1 MRKIVI
7 VDDDPD
13 IQESIKMVLE
23 NAGYEFRAAGD
34 RESGMALVKKEK
46 PDLMIIDVMMEQPDD
61 GFFMVQELRSQGVKT
76 PIIMLTSVSS
86 VTGMKYGKDNEL
98 VSVDAFEEKPIAP
111 QKLLEKIKSLL
122 GEGGNK

>member
-1 MRKIVI
+1 MRKIVL

-23 NAGYEFRAAGD
+23 NAGYEFRGATD
-34 RESGMALVKKEK
+34 RKSGMELIKREN

-61 GFFMVQELRSQGVKT
+61 GFFMVQELRSRGVKT

-86 VTGMKYGKDNEL
+86 VTGMKYGKDDEM
-98 VSVDAFEEKPIAP
+98 VSVDDYEEKPIAP
-111 QKLLEKIKSLL
+111 DKLLDKIESLL
-122 GEGGNK
+122 ENGGNN